1 MDKIKV
7 AVVMG
12 GYSGEYPIS
21 IGSGNVVCNNLNKD
35 IYDVYPVIISKEAW
49 VYRDENDV
57 KHKINKADFSF
68 ETKDGW
74 LIPDVVFNTIHGTP
88 GEDGYLQAYFELL
101 GIPQTSSDFYP
112 AAISFNK
119 RDCLSVLKNFGIHC
133 ATSYYLNKGQE
144 YSTSEIIEH
153 VGLPCFVKPNRAGSS
168 LGVSKVNLEEEL
180 DKAIAEALTTDDE
193 ILIESA
199 LVGTEVQVG
208 VYTHNGE
215 AIALP
220 TTEIVSHNEFFDYN
234 AKYLGE
240 SDEITPARISDADT
254 QTVQAE
260 AVKIYKL
267 LGLKGVSR
275 SDFIIQK
282 GVAYFLETNTTPGL
296 SEESIIPKQ
305 AREAGLSLEDLFH
318 ILIQEALK

>member
-1 MDKIKV
+1 MAKIKV
-7 AVVMG
+7 AVMMG

-21 IGSGNVVCNNLNKD
+21 IGSGNVVCKNLNKD
-35 IYDVYPVIISKEAW
+35 IYDVYPVIISEEAW
-49 VYRDENDV
+49 VYRDENEVMHD
-57 KHKINKADFSF
+57 INKADFSF
-68 ETKDGW
+68 ETKNGKV
-74 LIPDVVFNTIHGTP
+74 IPDVVFNTIHGTP

-101 GIPQTSSDFYP
+101 RIPQTSSDFYP

-133 ATSYYLNKGQE
+133 ATSFYLNKDQDYNTTDIVE
-144 YSTSEIIEH
+144 R

-168 LGVSKVNLEEEL
+168 LGVSKVNLESEL
-180 DKAIAEALTTDDE
+180 DKAIADALATDDE
-193 ILIESA
+193 ILIETA

-215 AIALP
+215 AVALP
-220 TTEIVSHNEFFDYN
+220 ATEIVSHNEFFDYN

-254 QTVQAE
+254 NTVKAE

-275 SDFIIQK
+275 SDFIIQD

-305 AREAGLSLEDLFH
+305 AREAGLSLADLFH